1 MKMKILKILFR
12 LFLISF
18 VIWIILLIWGYFTL
32 KDDYNALVD
41 IEKVKDMNESVL
53 LEKYKSTDKQK
64 IMNKLF
70 KEYLE
75 NRK

>member
-1 MKMKILKILFR
+1 MKILKILFR